1 MFDRQLS
8 KSRALIS
15 GTSSLRIILQRWSF
29 NDINLYP
36 CSCSKDNN
44 HDHFFL
50 FDCVT
55 PKSWN
60 CSLTKNPLLCSL
72 ALYRVERGK
81 VERVQGRCS
90 NCKPRE
96 AGGLEEGVGG
106 GGGGK
111 FSALHSS
118 HHSSPLRIPIFK
130 RLYFEWNALNHFF
143 SKSASPALL

>member
-44 HDHFFL
+44 HDHFSLWLRNAKKLKL
-50 FDCVT
+50 FSHKKTRCFVR
-55 PKSWN
+55 
-60 CSLTKNPLLCSL
+60 PLYIES
-72 ALYRVERGK
+72 REEK
-81 VERVQGRCS
+81 WKE
-90 NCKPRE
+90 CKEDAQIASPEKQADQRRE
-96 AGGLEEGVGG
+96 WG

-111 FSALHSS
+111 FSVPHSS
-118 HHSSPLRIPIFK
+118 QHTSPLRIPIFK

>member
-1 MFDRQLS
+1 MFDRQLP

-15 GTSSLRIILQRWSF
+15 GTSSPRIIFQRWSF

-44 HDHFFL
+44 HDHFSLWLRNAKKLKL
-50 FDCVT
+50 FSHKKPVALFVRFILSRER
-55 PKSWN
+55 KSGK
-60 CSLTKNPLLCSL
+60 SARKMLKLQAQRSRRT
-72 ALYRVERGK
+72 RG
-81 VERVQGRCS
+81 GS
-90 NCKPRE
+90 
-96 AGGLEEGVGG
+96 G

-111 FSALHSS
+111 FSAPHSS
-118 HHSSPLRIPIFK
+118 QHTSPLRIPIFK

>member
-81 VERVQGRCS
+81 LERVQGRCS

-106 GGGGK
+106 GGGLVLCAPFK
-111 FSALHSS
+111 
-118 HHSSPLRIPIFK
+118 SPFLAPADPDFQKIVLRMK
-130 RLYFEWNALNHFF
+130 RLKPFFFERIRE
-143 SKSASPALL
+143 